1 MQKPCKC
8 REFCATSTVFL
19 QEQTGDFSFI
29 IFLFLMVFFALYVYM
44 KVPETKQ
51 KTIEEIVDDYSPGG
65 ELDVEEIDDD
75 VMSPAKDDRDH
86 SDRDSGHVPDLELD
100 CEQVHNTSA
109 L

>member
-75 VMSPAKDDRDH
+75 VIPSTRNVGNSGKAAAKAASKSR
-86 SDRDSGHVPDLELD
+86 
-100 CEQVHNTSA
+100 
-109 L
+109 